1 MDPASVPADALTAS
15 GSGLDPDISPA
26 YAKEQVNRVAKE
38 RGLAVEKVAELVDR
52 YTEGR
57 SLGFLGQD
65 GVNVV
70 LLNKALSEQK

>member
-1 MDPASVPADALTAS
+1 
-15 GSGLDPDISPA
+15 
-26 YAKEQVNRVAKE
+26 YAKEQVNRVARE
-38 RGLAVEKVAELVDR
+38 RGLPADKLNQLVDT

-57 SLGFLGQD
+57 SVGFLGQD